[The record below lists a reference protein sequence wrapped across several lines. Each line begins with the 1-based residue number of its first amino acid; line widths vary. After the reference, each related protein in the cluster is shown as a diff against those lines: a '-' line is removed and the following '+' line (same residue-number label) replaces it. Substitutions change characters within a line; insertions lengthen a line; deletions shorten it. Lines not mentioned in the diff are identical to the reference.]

1 MRVATGRAAVS
12 FGPGRMELREY
23 PVLPPEPDQALIR
36 VSMATI
42 CGSDLHAWRGE
53 MATVSGTDAPRRPA
67 GATPRRRPRPA
78 QRAGLRPRRRPH
90 PAPPGRRRFR
100 ATR

>member
-1 MRVATGRAAVS
+1 MQVTTGRAAVS

-42 CGSDLHAWRGE
+42 CRL
-53 MATVSGTDAPRRPA
+53 RPA
-67 GATPRRRPRPA
+67 RV
-78 QRAGLRPRRRPH
+78 AGRDGDHLRGGR
-90 PAPPGRRRFR
+90 APPS
-100 ATR
+100 ALA